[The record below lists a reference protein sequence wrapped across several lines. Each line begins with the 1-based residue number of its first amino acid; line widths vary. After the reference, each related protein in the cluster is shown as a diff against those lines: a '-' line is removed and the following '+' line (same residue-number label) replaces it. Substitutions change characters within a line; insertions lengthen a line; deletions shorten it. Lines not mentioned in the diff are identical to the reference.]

1 MNNRNKQVAIRDPLP
16 LPTTLRFSA
25 GTEKISPR
33 RTSGE
38 ISMRQYE
45 QQKCF
50 ACDIVGTLRNN
61 GLRHISHDM
70 ATLVVNYPGAFKLI
84 PPPGTERS
92 ICNSICNHPFNS
104 FKAINFNNWCKD
116 PAAHK
121 DGFRKFYKLY
131 VLGHISPVPFSEGQL
146 AAKAS
151 AWLAIKEAKG
161 LPASWPE
168 IESGATATPAPPP
181 RVPPPT
187 PTLMS
192 VPSPT
197 PTPPQPEEMPLT
209 PKHSR
214 KRSRKTNVPT
224 TANHR
229 TRSQRPICSRLT
241 LA

>member
-1 MNNRNKQVAIRDPLP
+1 
-16 LPTTLRFSA
+16 
-25 GTEKISPR
+25 
-33 RTSGE
+33 
-38 ISMRQYE
+38 
-45 QQKCF
+45 
-50 ACDIVGTLRNN
+50 
-61 GLRHISHDM
+61 M
-70 ATLVVNYPGAFKLI
+70 ATIVVNYPVAFKLI
-84 PPPGTERS
+84 PPPGTARS
-92 ICNSICNHPFNS
+92 ICNSRCNHPFNS
-104 FKAINFNNWCKD
+104 FKAINFNNWWKD

-131 VLGHISPVPFSEGQL
+131 VLGHISPVPFSEDQL

-168 IESGATATPAPPP
+168 IESGPTATPAPP

-187 PTLMS
+187 PTLMT
-192 VPSPT
+192 VPSPS
-197 PTPPQPEEMPLT
+197 PPLLPEEMPPT

-224 TANHR
+224 TASHR
-229 TRSQRPICSRLT
+229 TRSKRPIRSRLT